1 MPVGTQM
8 YSLDTLLWALFA
20 GVTIAVIYTTCM
32 KAALGGFVRALI
44 VAAAVDPLTAKSAE
58 ELGFGGKKA
67 VIRSLRP
74 GGSLGRCLG
83 RHPEDE
89 TKFFI
94 PREKAEMIERRFC
107 DNGMT
112 VWLLLLTLVL
122 LLIVVFASSKLIPL
136 LIGMF

>member
-44 VAAAVDPLTAKSAE
+44 DAAAVDPLTAKSAE

-94 PREKAEMIERRFC
+94 PRGNTALSLGDKLLVMS
-107 DNGMT
+107 DNPDELKKVYRKLG
-112 VWLLLLTLVL
+112 V
-122 LLIVVFASSKLIPL
+122 SKFNFL
-136 LIGMF
+136 

>member
-44 VAAAVDPLTAKSAE
+44 DAAAVDPLTAKSAE

-94 PREKAEMIERRFC
+94 PARKGGDDR
-107 DNGMT
+107 T
-112 VWLLLLTLVL
+112 PVL
-122 LLIVVFASSKLIPL
+122 RQRDDRMAAAAHPGVAADSRIRKQ
-136 LIGMF
+136 